1 MRDLIVTENITLDGV
16 VEATDNWLPGRDIVV
31 TGSIALAHEL
41 IAAEL
46 VDEFRLFVYPVV
58 VGRGRR
64 LFPDGTSLTT
74 LHPVENRQ
82 SRSGVTLL
90 RYRTA

>member
-1 MRDLIVTENITLDGV
+1 MNVGHPQGRACMRDLIIT
-16 VEATDNWLPGRDIVV
+16 
-31 TGSIALAHEL
+31 
-41 IAAEL
+41 
-46 VDEFRLFVYPVV
+46 EFRLFVYPVV